1 MSASRNAPF
10 WIRLHVSCRLRFCK
24 PAITVKSVVEAS
36 TSQMSLESLSNND
49 GDGYENATK
58 KWICAASNFILL
70 IPSRSI
76 CRMLA
81 IFSGVESLLKLRI
94 ILYARL
100 SIMGAQD
107 WYLRMR
113 FWFVIS
119 QHYEDRRGKG
129 VFYLKECR
137 QFVNWCWQAKN
148 LPHPILPLCSCYI
161 LYFAN
166 RDL

>member
-10 WIRLHVSCRLRFCK
+10 WIRLHVSGRLCFCK
-24 PAITVKSVVEAS
+24 PVITVKSVVKVS
-36 TSQMSLESLSNND
+36 TSHISLGTTTAMATKTSL
-49 GDGYENATK
+49 K
-58 KWICAASNFILL
+58 KWIRAASNFIAL
-70 IPSRSI
+70 IPSRAI
-76 CRMLA
+76 LQMLA
-81 IFSGVESLLKLRI
+81 IFSGVELLLKLPI
-94 ILYARL
+94 IFYARL
-100 SIMGAQD
+100 SIMGAHN
-107 WYLRMR
+107 WCLKMR

-119 QHYEDRRGKG
+119 HQYEDRRGKG